1 MVNKFLVDIF
11 EVYVLNPYKS
21 LFAIEFKFKFV
32 DDGPQNG
39 KRQTFS
45 KIYNE
50 NEVAYVKMFR
60 KLCQK

>member
-1 MVNKFLVDIF
+1 MVNKFFVDLF

-39 KRQTFS
+39 KRQNIF
-45 KIYNE
+45 KN
-50 NEVAYVKMFR
+50 
-60 KLCQK
+60 LQ